1 MLISCS
7 QSCCPVIEVMPDVM
21 AVVIIEVVYGT
32 GADVL
37 ADVNVHVLVAIM
49 AALELVLTA

>member
-1 MLISCS
+1 M
-7 QSCCPVIEVMPDVM
+7 IEVMPDVM
-21 AVVIIEVVYGT
+21 AVVITEVVYGT